1 MYDTVNKLGWRV
13 DVRKHIIREVIM
25 NILELDREWEEGR
38 DVPLAVEEDED
49 CVVSE
54 YPLFP
59 LHNTD
64 RIHKQDCW
72 KWEFGDFKDN

>member
-1 MYDTVNKLGWRV
+1 
-13 DVRKHIIREVIM
+13 M

-54 YPLFP
+54 NLLFP
-59 LHNTD
+59 LLNTD
-64 RIHKQDCW
+64 RVHKQDCW
-72 KWEFGDFKDN
+72 KWEFGDFEDN